1 MIATSLIK
9 PPVRR
14 VLLATSNNVDRF
26 SRNAAVS
33 ILSSRFD
40 LSGQAG
46 KDDETLASGR
56 VVTGRLFVAALV
68 SGLIASLVPTA
79 TALAQ
84 EANQVTGLTVEQADG
99 FATLAWDP
107 VAGATDYQVERT
119 PVGPDNTPTGPA
131 AIVGVWRPNRTVT
144 PNSPTF
150 ADAGFNPGDRFQWRV
165 RARSGATEHPFSAP
179 VSGTTLPPWGSP
191 FIPGENLRTQWEVTQ
206 AAQYTSDVNEYEYTA
221 ALDAA
226 SDRVRVVEIGRTLL
240 GRPINMFIIG
250 YPRPA
255 RNVRTVARST
265 AALIN
270 CNVHGNEPSSREAC
284 LIMARELAFADDP
297 RTLEILDDTT
307 VLIVPTIN
315 GDGRALNIR
324 GNSTGQDLNRDY
336 SLIRQPETFAF
347 VQMMS
352 DYDPEAA
359 FDGHEFGNS
368 QAGDLPVLPPRHLN
382 VARSIFE
389 QSKSMI
395 EDWLYEQGSD
405 DGWWYCPYGCQNGGA
420 VGLSQETILRNTLGL
435 KSVIG
440 SLLEA
445 RSAGGPTRPNE
456 TNTPNNRRRKTY
468 SALYTYQEFLDYQ
481 LANEDAIER
490 AIRRSIKFQRSNT
503 GRIVFR
509 GSYPIPA
516 FPAPHPGESPPPNED
531 PTPEQILD
539 PPPCAYVLSELQY
552 SGPQPDGRPVG
563 ERLAAHG
570 LEVDRRRRQ
579 RDYVVPMRQPQR
591 GLIPLLLDGQAA
603 EPMVAATRVPC
614 RGRDD
619 DDDD

>member
-1 MIATSLIK
+1 
-9 PPVRR
+9 
-14 VLLATSNNVDRF
+14 
-26 SRNAAVS
+26 
-33 ILSSRFD
+33 
-40 LSGQAG
+40 
-46 KDDETLASGR
+46 
-56 VVTGRLFVAALV
+56 VTGRLFVAAVV
-68 SGLIASLVPTA
+68 SGLCASLLA
-79 TALAQ
+79 TPPALAQ
-84 EANQVTGLTVEQADG
+84 EANQVTGVAVEQADG
-99 FATLAWDP
+99 FATLSWDA
-107 VAGATDYQVERT
+107 VAGATDYQIERT
-119 PVGPDNTPTGPA
+119 PVGADNLPTGPA
-131 AIVGVWRPNRTVT
+131 VIVGVWRPNRTVT
-144 PNSPTF
+144 PDSPTF
-150 ADAGFNPGDRFQWRV
+150 ADAGFNPGERFQWRV
-165 RARSGATEHPFSAP
+165 RARTGATEHPFSAP
-179 VSGTTLPPWGSP
+179 VSDTTLPPWGSP
-191 FIPGENLRTQWEVTQ
+191 FVPGENLRTQWEVTQ
-206 AAQYTSDVNEYEYTA
+206 AAQYTSDANEYEYTA

-226 SDRVRVVEIGRTLL
+226 SDRVRVVEIGRTVL

-250 YPRPA
+250 YSRPPRS
-255 RNVRTVARST
+255 VRAVARST

-315 GDGRALNIR
+315 GDGRALNTR
-324 GNSTGQDLNRDY
+324 GNVTGQDLNRDY
-336 SLIRQPETFAF
+336 SLIRQPETFSF

-382 VARSIFE
+382 VARSIFD

-420 VGLSQETILRNTLGL
+420 VGLSQETILRNTMGL
-435 KSVIG
+435 KSVVG

-445 RSAGGPTRPNE
+445 RSVGGPTRPNE

-490 AIRRSIKFQRSNT
+490 AIRRSIRFQRSNT

-614 RGRDD
+614 RDRDD